1 MRVAYVSAD
10 PGVPVFGRK
19 GASVHVREV
28 VRALRRRG
36 ATVELFAARHG
47 GEAPADL
54 ADVRVHRLPSPGRG
68 PAAERER
75 RAQRAAE
82 TLPRLLAAAGP
93 FDLLYERYSLW
104 STAALDWAAGAGVPS
119 LLEVN
124 SPLVEEQAR
133 HRALVDR
140 VGAERRAR
148 EAFASAGAV
157 LTVSEPV
164 AAWVRATRPTAA
176 IAVVPNGVDVE
187 RFAVPRRPSAGPV
200 TVGFVGTLKPW
211 HGVEHLVEAV
221 GRLAAAGRPLRLLLV
236 GDGPQRPAL
245 EDAVAAAGIASD
257 TSWTGAV
264 EPDRVPALLAGV
276 DIAAAPYPASADRY
290 FSPLKVLE
298 YLAAGVPVV
307 ASRIGQVPALLEGGR
322 AGVLVPPGDSAA
334 LAAALDALAGDT
346 QRRAELA
353 AAGRR
358 AAAGRSWDAVVAQAL
373 AAAARGV
380 PASAAGRV
388 A

>member
-200 TVGFVGTLKPW
+200 T
-211 HGVEHLVEAV
+211 E
-221 GRLAAAGRPLRLLLV
+221 
-236 GDGPQRPAL
+236 
-245 EDAVAAAGIASD
+245 I
-257 TSWTGAV
+257 
-264 EPDRVPALLAGV
+264 
-276 DIAAAPYPASADRY
+276 
-290 FSPLKVLE
+290 
-298 YLAAGVPVV
+298 
-307 ASRIGQVPALLEGGR
+307 GR
-322 AGVLVPPGDSAA
+322 AHV
-334 LAAALDALAGDT
+334 
-346 QRRAELA
+346 
-353 AAGRR
+353 
-358 AAAGRSWDAVVAQAL
+358 
-373 AAAARGV
+373 
-380 PASAAGRV
+380 
-388 A
+388 